1 MACRCLTRP
10 PPSTKRCRTS
20 TSRSYS
26 LGDLVFFYNPISHV
40 GLYIGGGQ
48 MIDASHAGPGG
59 EVNIRSIYWEN
70 FTVGGRVG

>member
-1 MACRCLTRP
+1 MQAAATPDVSQSELQP
-10 PPSTKRCRTS
+10 
-20 TSRSYS
+20 
-26 LGDLVFFYNPISHV
+26 GDLVFFYNPISHV